1 MTKPIICVI
10 LMVVF
15 VLGVLYTNSILKSS
29 MVCKFV
35 NLWCAILI
43 VLQSGNRR
51 VCEFEKSKLHMRL

>member
-1 MTKPIICVI
+1 
-10 LMVVF
+10 
-15 VLGVLYTNSILKSS
+15 
-29 MVCKFV
+29 MVCNFV